1 VQLPG
6 SIAVAPGFAYFVE
19 GVDEAGNVM
28 PLLGSAALPEIAVVR
43 RKTHPAPPTPP
54 TTSVRFISE
63 IVSFDGVSGR
73 DYFLLTEGDF
83 LYRVRYGRLYGVRV
97 GYGNYRGQGGTVEQL
112 DRLQLAP
119 RPAGFTYGFLET
131 EFEFHRLFGLAARG
145 TVGLGRPD
153 DAAAQRNG
161 LTGGFQLRARIGAA
175 DGTHL
180 VLAGELMPEI
190 GQRAYLG
197 LHFAPIARLPMA
209 TEVVVTDQP
218 VNSDELAVRLI
229 YEIGYRLSD
238 RIAVA
243 LRPSYELRTIAH
255 AGPGIGMAASF
266 DW

>member
-1 VQLPG
+1 VHPRK
-6 SIAVAPGFAYFVE
+6 
-19 GVDEAGNVM
+19 
-28 PLLGSAALPEIAVVR
+28 PEP
-43 RKTHPAPPTPP
+43 PA
-54 TTSVRFISE
+54 TTVRFTSE
-63 IVSFDGVSGR
+63 LVSFDGTSGR
-73 DYFLLTEGDF
+73 DYFFLNEGDF

-112 DRLQLAP
+112 DVLHQAP
-119 RPAGFTYGFLET
+119 QVAGFTYGFIET
-131 EFEFHRLFGLAARG
+131 EFELARLLGVATRA

-153 DAAAQRNG
+153 DPDSQRNG
-161 LTGGFQLRARIGAA
+161 LTGGFQLRLRIGAA
-175 DGTHL
+175 DATHL

-197 LHFAPIARLPMA
+197 LRFAPIERMPMA
-209 TEVVVTDQP
+209 AEVVVTDQP

-229 YEIGYRLSD
+229 YEIGYRVSD
-238 RIAVA
+238 RISLA